1 MRSYPTS
8 WSKLHVKVF
17 FTDPVMPLKIEFFY
31 SPYCTRC
38 AAARRRMQALLI
50 APAGRKF
57 IYHERNVLESLE
69 RAVELGVTAT
79 PALAVGG
86 RLVNMGGWREAP
98 LRALLATAARG
109 N

>member
-1 MRSYPTS
+1 
-8 WSKLHVKVF
+8 
-17 FTDPVMPLKIEFFY
+17 MPLELELFY

-38 AAARRRMQALLI
+38 AAARRRVQALLA

-57 IYHERNVLESLE
+57 IYRERNVLENLE

-79 PALAVGG
+79 PTLVIGG
-86 RLVNMGGWREAP
+86 RLVNTRGWREP
-98 LRALLATAARG
+98 HLRALLAAAARG